1 MAYKVLF
8 IDEENDQHDSFKD
21 YMDAIEDQVQVVCV
35 YPEPN
40 LEEMIQKIEEEHPDA
55 IVTDYLL
62 NDIKEDVK
70 YNVAYTG
77 VELVHEYRCIRAG
90 FPCFI
95 ITSFDNDA
103 VLETD
108 DVNLIYIKDI
118 LNNGEGNAKAR
129 FYDKIREQISKYK
142 QFISSAQAE
151 LEMLIRKKEQEGLEP
166 CEELRAVELDGILEK
181 SLDSHKA
188 LPQDMKEMSYL
199 KNMTSMINKVDELL
213 AKLG

>member
-8 IDEENDQHDSFKD
+8 IDEENDQHDYFMN
-21 YMDAIEDQVQVVCV
+21 YMEVVEDQMEVVCI
-35 YPEPN
+35 YPEPS
-40 LEEMIQKIEEEHPDA
+40 LEEMIQKIEDEHPDA

-77 VELVHEYRCIRAG
+77 VELVHEYRSIRVG

-103 VLETD
+103 VSETD
-108 DVNLIYIKDI
+108 DVNLIYIKHI
-118 LNNGEGNAKAR
+118 LNNGEEGAKAH
-129 FYDKIREQISKYK
+129 FYDKIREQIVKYK
-142 QFISSAQAE
+142 TAIASAQDE
-151 LEMLIRKKEQEGLEP
+151 LEHLMEKKKEQGLEP
-166 CEELRAVELDGILEK
+166 FEEIRVVEIDNFLES
-181 SLDSHKA
+181 SLDKHEV
-188 LPQDMKEMSYL
+188 LPEDMKEPSYM
-199 KNMTSMINKVDELL
+199 KKMTALIDKADEIL